1 MPSQRQFF
9 SDAVSTKLLFYSP
22 AGDSGAAAA
31 DPVGA
36 VEAAGSVAA
45 PDEGEGYSYRI
56 FKVSS
61 FAVDGYGAPSVTPTP
76 TSAAAAAAAD
86 SVARY
91 LEEFYPTKPE
101 FKARTK
107 AYVAALRGRDA
118 TAAAAAGD
126 FAGMQELTRRVLKDF
141 SNWRFYKALATDS
154 DLARIKATGETV
166 AAKKLKD
173 WKKTAGGSLVR
184 ERDWL
189 LLFDDPNILPMPWIL
204 QMGYEDLHS
213 DNILIGE
220 DRAVLADLGS
230 AKEVIHGERH
240 TESLIHYKY
249 IKPLEVQ
256 DKSSD
261 PSCLGAL
268 YGTPFDIYA
277 LACMVIGMALGIPC
291 IEIRD
296 HELRS
301 KDLQDAGLKIPT
313 LLPLLRSML
322 AEKADQRP
330 TAKDVAAKLKEVLA
344 KL

>member
-141 SNWRFYKALATDS
+141 SNWRFYKAIATDS
-154 DLARIKATGETV
+154 DVASDGGRGGGGNRSGVGGDTGGGGGGDRDVEGMIVMRQDEEDGVTATFYFWAAGLVKARDPRDRQFSAGEVEILRQVGEGHPSEVYEACLYRSICLCTHLFASSSLHLFVYRPNLFAYKHTQGPILIRCNMTHLYGLGSGFYFRHESKLLAR
-166 AAKKLKD
+166 L
-173 WKKTAGGSLVR
+173 W
-184 ERDWL
+184 
-189 LLFDDPNILPMPWIL
+189 
-204 QMGYEDLHS
+204 Q
-213 DNILIGE
+213 
-220 DRAVLADLGS
+220 
-230 AKEVIHGERH
+230 
-240 TESLIHYKY
+240 
-249 IKPLEVQ
+249 
-256 DKSSD
+256 
-261 PSCLGAL
+261 
-268 YGTPFDIYA
+268 
-277 LACMVIGMALGIPC
+277 
-291 IEIRD
+291 
-296 HELRS
+296 LRS
-301 KDLQDAGLKIPT
+301 
-313 LLPLLRSML
+313 
-322 AEKADQRP
+322 
-330 TAKDVAAKLKEVLA
+330 
-344 KL
+344 